1 MSFSALECMISI
13 TNVSE
18 NIKCTVFTD
27 FQILLKFSASR
38 LFLKYS

>member
-18 NIKCTVFTD
+18 NIKCTD